1 MKQSDIIMDGHETL
15 RKVAE
20 EVKLPL
26 SQEDKKTLIDMFSY
40 VLKSQDDEYASKNN
54 VRQGVGL
61 AAPQINIS
69 KRMFVIIAHDS
80 KKMHTMAL
88 INPKI
93 TFKSQEM
100 TYLESGEGC
109 LSVDD
114 DVTDHVLRHN
124 TIRVETH
131 YLDLQTGEVKFKKM
145 KLTGYISVVFQHEY
159 DHLDGKLFIDKKAYQ
174 AQLNDVSPV
183 KFD

>member
-15 RKVAE
+15 RKIAA
-20 EVKLPL
+20 EVKLPI
-26 SQEDKKTLIDMFSY
+26 SNEDKKTLIDMFSY
-40 VLKSQDDEYASKNN
+40 VLKSQDDDYAIRNKI
-54 VRQGVGL
+54 RQGVGL

-69 KRMFVIIAHDS
+69 KRMFVIIAHDG

-88 INPKI
+88 INPVI
-93 TFKSQEM
+93 TFKSKEM
-100 TYLESGEGC
+100 TYLEAGEGC

-114 DVTDHVLRHN
+114 EVTEHVLRHD

-145 KLTGYISVVFQHEY
+145 KLSGYISVVFQHEF
-159 DHLDGKLFIDKKAYQ
+159 DHLDGHLFVDKIANQTELTNIK
-174 AQLNDVSPV
+174 PV